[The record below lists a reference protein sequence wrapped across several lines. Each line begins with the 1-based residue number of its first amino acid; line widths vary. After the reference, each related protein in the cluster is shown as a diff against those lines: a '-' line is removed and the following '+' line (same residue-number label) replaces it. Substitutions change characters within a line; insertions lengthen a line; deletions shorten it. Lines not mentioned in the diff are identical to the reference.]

1 MNAVQQVS
9 SDLPEQALPEHAQP
23 QRQIATQAAP
33 QRLAQVDALRG
44 FALFGILVVN
54 IGVFASPFYTGG
66 IHDPAFSRP
75 LDHAV
80 GWLVAWLFETKFYLL
95 FSFLFGY
102 SFTLQMTAAERSGAA
117 FTPRFLRRLL
127 GLAALGLAHA
137 LLFYQGDILLT
148 YALLGLVL
156 MACRAMDPGR
166 ALRRAL
172 WLIALV
178 SLAWAV
184 LGGLSLLDPA
194 GTEALSRA
202 ATEVAVADAYAAIDA
217 YRGTVATTIARH
229 WHELTTTIWATVV
242 LVQGPFV
249 FAMFL
254 VGYALGRRQA
264 LADPWRQSRALWL
277 LCALGALPG
286 LAGSAAYATTALE
299 ATPRVWE
306 TLGLAVDLFTAP
318 LLSMSYA
325 AALLLAMR
333 TRPGA
338 GLARWLAPAGRM
350 ALTNYLMQ
358 SVVCAWLFT
367 AWGLRL
373 SGSVS
378 PGTALLIAVTI
389 FLVQL
394 PLSAWWLRR
403 HAYGPVEWFLRAL
416 TIAAWPAWRRV
427 PADRAAG
434 S

>member
-1 MNAVQQVS
+1 MSTPVQAAPHQA
-9 SDLPEQALPEHAQP
+9 PEAGPPGQQG
-23 QRQIATQAAP
+23 AAP
-33 QRLAQVDALRG
+33 QRLAHVDALRG

-54 IGVFASPFYTGG
+54 IGVFASPFYASG
-66 IHDPAFSRP
+66 IPHPEFSRVQ
-75 LDHAV
+75 DHVV
-80 GWLVAWLFETKFYLL
+80 GWLIAWLFETKFYLL

-102 SFTLQMTAAERSGAA
+102 SFTLQMAAAERSGAA
-117 FTPRFLRRLL
+117 FAPRFSRRLL

-137 LLFYQGDILLT
+137 VLFYQGDILLT
-148 YALLGLVL
+148 YALLGLIL
-156 MACRAMDPGR
+156 MACRGMAPSR

-172 WLIALV
+172 WLIGLV
-178 SLAWAV
+178 SLAWAA
-184 LGGLSLLDPA
+184 LGALSLLEAA
-194 GTEALSRA
+194 GTEANSRA
-202 ATEVAVADAYAAIDA
+202 AAKVSAADAQAAIEA
-217 YRGTVATTIARH
+217 YRGSVMTTISRH
-229 WHELTTTIWATVV
+229 WLELTTTLWAAIV

-264 LADPWRQSRALWL
+264 LANPWREPRVLWL
-277 LCALGALPG
+277 LCALGVLPG
-286 LAGSAAYATTALE
+286 LAGSAIYATTTLH

-306 TLGLAVDLFTAP
+306 TLGLATDLLTAP

-338 GLARWLAPAGRM
+338 CLARWLAPAGRM
-350 ALTNYLMQ
+350 ALTNYLTQ

-367 AWGLRL
+367 AWGWRL

-378 PGTALLIAVTI
+378 PGMTLLIATAL
-389 FLVQL
+389 FAVQL

-416 TIAAWPAWRRV
+416 TIGAWPAWRRV
-427 PADRAAG
+427 PSERG
-434 S
+434 G

>member
-1 MNAVQQVS
+1 MSTPVQAPQMAPQTP
-9 SDLPEQALPEHAQP
+9 DTGLPG
-23 QRQIATQAAP
+23 RQGGAQAAP
-33 QRLAQVDALRG
+33 QRLAHVDALRG

-54 IGVFASPFYTGG
+54 IGVFASPFYASG
-66 IHDPAFSRP
+66 IPHPDFSRP
-75 LDHAV
+75 QDHVV

-102 SFTLQMTAAERSGAA
+102 SFTLQMAVAERSGAA
-117 FTPRFLRRLL
+117 FAPRFFRRLL

-137 LLFYQGDILLT
+137 VLFYQGDILLT
-148 YALLGLVL
+148 YALLGLIL
-156 MACRAMDPGR
+156 MACRGMEPGR
-166 ALRRAL
+166 ALQRAL
-172 WLIALV
+172 WLIGLV
-178 SLAWAV
+178 SLAWAA
-184 LGGLSLLDPA
+184 LGALSLLDPA
-194 GTEALSRA
+194 GTETFSRA
-202 ATEVAVADAYAAIDA
+202 AAKVSAADALAAIEA
-217 YRGTVATTIARH
+217 YRGTVMTTIARH
-229 WHELTTTIWATVV
+229 WQELTSVTWATIV

-264 LADPWRQSRALWL
+264 LADPWREPRVLWL

-286 LAGSAAYATTALE
+286 LAGSAFYATTALDT
-299 ATPRVWE
+299 ARVWE
-306 TLGLAVDLFTAP
+306 TLGLAADLFTAP

-338 GLARWLAPAGRM
+338 CLARWLAPAGRM

-358 SVVCAWLFT
+358 SVVCAGLFT

-378 PGTALLIAVTI
+378 PGMTLLIATML
-389 FLVQL
+389 FAAQL

-416 TIAAWPAWRRV
+416 TIGAWPAWRRL
-427 PADRAAG
+427 PAERG
-434 S
+434 G